1 VQLDA
6 DTCRARFAAARVA
19 HLATCGA
26 DARPRLVPVT
36 FAADAATVVT
46 AVDHKPKRTTVL
58 RRLRDVEENPAV
70 AFLVD
75 AYDDDWDRLWW
86 VRADATARVVTD
98 GPEHAAA
105 VARLV
110 ARYAQYADR
119 PPTGPVIVA
128 AVDWWTGWSA
138 RG

>member
-1 VQLDA
+1 VELDPDA
-6 DTCRARFAAARVA
+6 CRARFAAARVA
-19 HLATCGA
+19 RLATCGV

-46 AVDHKPKRTTVL
+46 AVDHKPKRTTEL
-58 RRLRDVEENPAV
+58 RRLRDIAENPAV

-75 AYDDDWDRLWW
+75 EYADDWDRLWW
-86 VRADATARVVTD
+86 VRADAHARVVTA
-98 GPEHAAA
+98 GAEHADA

-110 ARYAQYADR
+110 ARYPQYADR
-119 PPTGPVIVA
+119 PPEGPVIVA
-128 AVDWWTGWSA
+128 AVERWTGWAA